1 MAASA
6 EFGVVVAVSLVFVA
20 NHLLSF
26 SDDIQA
32 FTVSMWSCVRRALP
46 RLLAENSDQSQ
57 HGFST
62 DARDAKVDAA
72 LWDFRARTYKH
83 ATQFMVHISGCMCL
97 ALGHELYMNATVA
110 RLVQTLV
117 MLLAYLS
124 NYLVCKGIL
133 KLSGAS
139 MMRSIY
145 VFMYA
150 CFAFHAI
157 SAQLE
162 HRTETRALVDNCFN
176 GLSRYIMCLI
186 FVDQVTTVP
195 AQLVLSWAETVAYA
209 QYHTGAD
216 TLVFA
221 FVQACPPNTTWECL
235 RRLSF

>member
-1 MAASA
+1 MVACGA
-6 EFGVVVAVSLVFVA
+6 GVFVAVSLVFVA
-20 NHLLSF
+20 NHLQSF
-26 SDDIQA
+26 RDDIQS
-32 FTVSMWSCVRRALP
+32 FTVSMWSCFRRALLTLLP
-46 RLLAENSDQSQ
+46 RLWRHAENSDQSQ
-57 HGFST
+57 HGVPT

-97 ALGHELYMNATVA
+97 ALGHELYMHSTVA
-110 RLVQTLV
+110 RLVQMLV

-124 NYLVCKGIL
+124 NYLVCKSIL

-139 MMRSIY
+139 LLRSIY
-145 VFMYA
+145 VFMYM
-150 CFAFHAI
+150 CFALHAV

-162 HRTETRALVDNCFN
+162 NRTETRALVDNCFN
-176 GLSRYIMCLI
+176 GLSRYIMSLI
-186 FVDQVTTVP
+186 FVDKVTTVP

-221 FVQACPPNTTWECL
+221 FLQAL
-235 RRLSF
+235 RRPEKA